1 MSGRTDESASQAA
14 VLLGTAMAFISVAVG
29 IAFGVAW
36 GFATF
41 GAYLLALAVVLV
53 ASGGG
58 R

>member
-1 MSGRTDESASQAA
+1 MSRMTDGRASQAGA
-14 VLLGTAMAFISVAVG
+14 LLTTAMVFISVAVG
-29 IAFGVAW
+29 ISYGVAW